1 MEVED
6 IIGNIESENENDL
19 VDKKRERLSEIILE
33 VKARNT

>member
-19 VDKKRERLSEIILE
+19 VDNVKDYRKLFLE